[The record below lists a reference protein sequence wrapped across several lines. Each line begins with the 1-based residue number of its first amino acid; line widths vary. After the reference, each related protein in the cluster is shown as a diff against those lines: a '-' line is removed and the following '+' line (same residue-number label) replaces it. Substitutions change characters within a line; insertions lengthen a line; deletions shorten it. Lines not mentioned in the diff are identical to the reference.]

1 MISPLEVAEA
11 LGVSRN
17 TVLRWI
23 SEGTL
28 PAVKL
33 GSARNASLRVD
44 PEDVAR
50 MIQEAR
56 PA

>member
-28 PAVKL
+28 PAAKL